1 MRSSSHAGNG
11 QDESVGEENSQSDSH
26 HCPGG
31 NTLYIVGTGPGHVD
45 HMSGRARQVLAA
57 CDIVV
62 GYNTYLELIEDVI
75 RDKKRLTTGMT
86 KEMDRV
92 QAAIDAAL
100 GGQVCALVS
109 GGDAGIY
116 AMAGLVLEM
125 LAVKKIACNTGAK
138 DSLAVE
144 VVPGIPALAAG
155 AALLGAPLTHDFAT
169 VSLSDLLTPWE
180 MIEKRLDAAAS
191 ADFVINI
198 YNPKSKKRDW
208 QLSRAMEIVLKHR
221 AGTTPVGIV
230 TGAMRDNQKIALCAL
245 NDLDKADVGMQSI
258 VIVGNSSTFIYN
270 DLMIT
275 PRGYS
280 QKYDI

>member
-1 MRSSSHAGNG
+1 M
-11 QDESVGEENSQSDSH
+11 SV
-26 HCPGG
+26 
-31 NTLYIVGTGPGHVD
+31 
-45 HMSGRARQVLAA
+45 RAHQVLEA
-57 CDIVV
+57 CDLVV
-62 GYNTYLELIEDVI
+62 GYKTYLELIDDVI
-75 RDKKRLTTGMT
+75 KGKKTLATGMT
-86 KEMDRV
+86 KEVDRV
-92 QAAIDAAL
+92 QAALDAAL
-100 GGQVCALVS
+100 GGNVCALVS

-125 LAVKKIACNTGAK
+125 LALKKIACNTGDK
-138 DSLAVE
+138 GGLCVE

-180 MIEKRLDAAAS
+180 MIEKRLDAAAQ

-208 QLSRAMEIVLKHR
+208 QLRRAMEIILKHR
-221 AGTTPVGIV
+221 SGTTPVGIV
-230 TGAMRDNQKIALCAL
+230 TGAMRDNQKVALCAL
-245 NDLDKADVGMQSI
+245 KDLDKAEVGMQSI

-270 DLMIT
+270 DFMIT

-280 QKYDI
+280 KKYDI

>member
-1 MRSSSHAGNG
+1 
-11 QDESVGEENSQSDSH
+11 
-26 HCPGG
+26 
-31 NTLYIVGTGPGHVD
+31 
-45 HMSGRARQVLAA
+45 MSGRARQVLEA

-62 GYNTYLELIEDVI
+62 GYKTYLELIREVI
-75 RDKKRLTTGMT
+75 RDKRTLATGMT
-86 KEMDRV
+86 REVDRV

-100 GGQVCALVS
+100 GGHVCALVS

-125 LAVKKIACNTGAK
+125 LALKHIACNTGK
-138 DSLAVE
+138 KGSLCVE

-155 AALLGAPLTHDFAT
+155 AALLGAPLTHDFAA

-180 MIEKRLDAAAS
+180 MIEKRLDAAAA
-191 ADFVINI
+191 ADFVITI
-198 YNPKSKKRDW
+198 YNPKSKARHW
-208 QLSRAMEIVLKHR
+208 QLGRAMEIILKHR

-230 TGAMRDNQKIALCAL
+230 TGAMRDNQKVALCAL
-245 NDLDKADVGMQSI
+245 QDLDKAEVGMQSI
-258 VIVGNSSTFIYN
+258 VIVGNCATFIYN

-280 QKYDI
+280 KKYEI

>member
-1 MRSSSHAGNG
+1 MSVNTENG
-11 QDESVGEENSQSDSH
+11 RPNSNP
-26 HCPGG
+26 CPGG
-31 NTLYIVGTGPGHVD
+31 NTLYIIGTGPGKAD
-45 HMSGRARQVLAA
+45 HMSGRARQVLEA

-62 GYNTYLELIEDVI
+62 GYKTYLELIEDVI
-75 RDKKRLTTGMT
+75 KDKQTLATGMT
-86 KEMDRV
+86 REVDRV

-100 GGQVCALVS
+100 GGHCCALVS

-125 LAVKKIACNTGAK
+125 LALKKIACNTGEK
-138 DSLAVE
+138 GGLWVE

-155 AALLGAPLTHDFAT
+155 AALLGAPLTHDFAA

-180 MIEKRLDAAAS
+180 IIEKRLDAAAF
-191 ADFVINI
+191 ADFVITI

-208 QLSRAMEIVLKHR
+208 QLNRAMEIILKHR

-230 TGAMRDNQKIALCAL
+230 TGAMRDNQKVVLCSL
-245 NDLDKADVGMQSI
+245 KDLDKADVGMQSI

-270 DLMIT
+270 ELMIT

-280 QKYDI
+280 KKYEI